1 MLVFS
6 TLELVH
12 ILSSVFV
19 SVMVFIWYSDL
30 FHKIEIYKTK
40 RSLKIMKKEKELVE
54 LKIQILEEENEEL
67 KKKLKCLNREKIHT
81 NDIQNL
87 NQEKIRNHN
96 KKKSSNEANPFSS
109 SFC

>member
-30 FHKIEIYKTK
+30 FHKIEIYNTK
-40 RSLKIMKKEKELVE
+40 RSLKIIKKEKELVE

-67 KKKLKCLNREKIHT
+67 KKKLKCLNREKNHT

-87 NQEKIRNHN
+87 NQEKIRNNN
-96 KKKSSNEANPFSS
+96 KKKNSNEANPFSS

>member
-1 MLVFS
+1 
-6 TLELVH
+6 
-12 ILSSVFV
+12 
-19 SVMVFIWYSDL
+19 MVFIWYSDL

-67 KKKLKCLNREKIHT
+67 KKKLKCLNREKNYT

-87 NQEKIRNHN
+87 NQEKIRNNN